1 MNKKFLI
8 LLLIL
13 VLIVSFFAA
22 HKSIANNEI
31 SQDNIKKIEEET
43 QACLDKGITMHNCN
57 YDAINKYGIEIEK
70 ILKKFKNKL
79 SQSQYKKLLI
89 SQQKWEEFAK
99 ANNELYS
106 EIYDTIPATIVHLFG
121 SQYKKQIYENRLKE
135 LIELYNEYNVL
146 LNEYDAKKYY

>member
-1 MNKKFLI
+1 M
-8 LLLIL
+8 
-13 VLIVSFFAA
+13 
-22 HKSIANNEI
+22 
-31 SQDNIKKIEEET
+31 
-43 QACLDKGITMHNCN
+43 
-57 YDAINKYGIEIEK
+57 
-70 ILKKFKNKL
+70 
-79 SQSQYKKLLI
+79 I